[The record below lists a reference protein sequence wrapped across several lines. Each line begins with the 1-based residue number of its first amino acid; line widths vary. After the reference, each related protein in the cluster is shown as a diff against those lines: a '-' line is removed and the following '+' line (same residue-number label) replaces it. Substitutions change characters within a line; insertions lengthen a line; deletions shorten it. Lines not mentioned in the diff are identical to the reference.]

1 MRVNAKIMHAFSV
14 NETGGN
20 PAGVVLNA
28 DELSNELK
36 QVAAKSLGYPE
47 TAFVSRSAVAEFKL
61 DFFTPNRQI
70 PHCGHATIA
79 TFTYLKKHG
88 FIGGSH
94 SSKETIDGTREI
106 FFKDGLAYMEQ
117 RRPATTF
124 VDDELNS
131 IMNSLNL
138 APDDLLPGKS
148 PAIVNTG
155 NSFLMVPL
163 KNEKILAS
171 IEPDLDA
178 ISRISEPHNLIGF
191 YPFALV
197 PNSRIQATTRMFGP
211 FYGIPEEAATG
222 MAAGP
227 LACFLFSTFGMIQ
240 PHFEIEQGRFI
251 RPASSSMLFVDLV
264 LNGDQIEK
272 LYVGGDAY
280 VSKEVDLELRE
291 KGKS

>member
-1 MRVNAKIMHAFSV
+1 MRVKAKIMHAFSV
-14 NETGGN
+14 NGTGGN

-28 DELSNELK
+28 DELTDELK
-36 QVAAKSLGYPE
+36 QLAAKRLGYPE
-47 TAFVSRSAVAEFKL
+47 TAFVSRSAVADFKL

-88 FIGGSH
+88 LIAGSH

-106 FFKDGLAYMEQ
+106 FFRDGLAYMEQ
-117 RRPATTF
+117 RRPATTS
-124 VDDELNS
+124 VEGELSS
-131 IMNSLNL
+131 ILNSLNL
-138 APDDLLPGKS
+138 TTADLLPGKL
-148 PAIVNTG
+148 PEIVNTG

-197 PNSRIQATTRMFGP
+197 PNSRVQATTRMFGP

-227 LACFLFSTFGMIQ
+227 LACFLFSKFGMTQ

-251 RPASSSMLFVDLV
+251 RPASPSMLFVDLV
-264 LNGDQIEK
+264 LNREQIEK

-280 VSKEVDLELRE
+280 VSKEVDLELR
-291 KGKS
+291 GIS